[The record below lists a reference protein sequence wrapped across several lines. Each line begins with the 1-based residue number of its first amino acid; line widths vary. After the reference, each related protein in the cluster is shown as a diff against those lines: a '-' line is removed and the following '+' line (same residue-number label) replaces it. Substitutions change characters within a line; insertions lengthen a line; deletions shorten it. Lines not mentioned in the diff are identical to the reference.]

1 MTVAGVI
8 AVCVKVTALINAVRE
23 TVDSATGLVFSIRKF
38 VDSFGNVSAQ
48 IYYKYDS
55 DGDGE
60 LDAEE
65 VIYNIDSYIPDL
77 DEPYQLV
84 DRDGKIGLG
93 YPQLK
98 LVDASD
104 VFSALPSSD
113 LDNPPALPSWGDGF
127 TSDGSGFRIALD
139 DDGVCDDVLY
149 PLPFDFSGDGVN
161 DFQIIVDDNNN
172 GLPDAAPNSP
182 FYPIGSEGYQE
193 IVEKHS
199 DNVPALSKSFKN
211 YTVTEALLF
220 VIACGSLLAIFSKI
234 FRRRKI

>member
-8 AVCVKVTALINAVRE
+8 AICVKITALINAARE
-23 TVDSATGLVFSIRKF
+23 TVDAVTGLVVSVRKF
-38 VDSFGNVSAQ
+38 VDSFGNVSSQ

-77 DEPYQLV
+77 NEPYQLV

-93 YPQLK
+93 FPKLK
-98 LVDASD
+98 LLDSSD
-104 VFSALPSSD
+104 VLPAISSSEFLSSD
-113 LDNPPALPSWGDGF
+113 GN
-127 TSDGSGFRIALD
+127 GFRIALD
-139 DDGVCDDVLY
+139 DGVADDVLY
-149 PLPFDFSGDGVN
+149 SLPFDYTGDGVN
-161 DFQIIVDDNNN
+161 DFQIVVDDNNN

-193 IVEKHS
+193 IVEKYS
-199 DNVPALSKSFKN
+199 DNVPALTKSFKN
-211 YTVTEALLF
+211 YTVSEALLF